1 MSIVLIGIYVD
12 SFVFVYLTAILT
24 KGFNM
29 NILDICRG
37 TILLCKYFDPFP
49 KLSDCKHRPGL
60 LYDNESK
67 SKKAPVDDNGNS

>member
-1 MSIVLIGIYVD
+1 
-12 SFVFVYLTAILT
+12 
-24 KGFNM
+24 M

-67 SKKAPVDDNGNS
+67 SKKAPVDDNGNN